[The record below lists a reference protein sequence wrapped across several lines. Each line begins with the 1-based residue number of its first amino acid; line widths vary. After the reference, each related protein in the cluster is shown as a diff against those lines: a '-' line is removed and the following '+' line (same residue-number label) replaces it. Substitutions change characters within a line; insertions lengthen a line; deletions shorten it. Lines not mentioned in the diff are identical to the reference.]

1 MPALSAQPYLL
12 FGGRCEEAL
21 EFYQRAVGA
30 KVEQVMRFK
39 ENPDPKACDML
50 APGFENKIMHTSFRI
65 GDSLVMASD
74 GMNASQKV
82 SGTSLAV
89 SVKTEA
95 EVDPIFNALAVG
107 GSVTMP
113 PGKTFWTPRFGM
125 LTDKFGLGW
134 MVMVES
140 PEVSEAR

>member
-30 KVEQVMRFK
+30 KLDEVMRFK
-39 ENPDPKACDML
+39 DNPNPPPPGTI
-50 APGFENKIMHTSFRI
+50 APGFDNKIMHTSFRI

-74 GMNASQKV
+74 GMNASQTV

-89 SVKTEA
+89 TVKTEA

-107 GSVTMP
+107 GTVTMP
-113 PGKTFWTPRFGM
+113 PGKTFWSPRFGM

-134 MVMVES
+134 MVMVGQ
-140 PEVSEAR
+140 